1 MRLGVPSLLVPPRL
15 TPRRWWLVVLVPAA
29 AIGVHAVIVGL
40 LVASSYLETPKPPK
54 TVKRPVMLRAL
65 NARQWA
71 ANRGASMRTIAPPD
85 RPEPKPK
92 GQIVDV
98 APGNDQRP
106 KEARFI
112 AETNN
117 TVKQETRAKEQTNK
131 YSRATARTSAQPEAA
146 PSAKGEAQKTPEPP
160 PQSGID
166 LSESILGR
174 RLAPSLI
181 EPSQPVGT
189 AEGTAAGNN
198 DASEGGGAPNDA
210 LDVPEGE
217 GTQLNTREWKFAS
230 FFNRV
235 KQAVSARWD
244 PNGRLRKTPRGLG
257 AATRVTVM
265 HVALRPDGT
274 LADLFV
280 AQSSGIDALDAE
292 AMMAFQKAAPFPNP
306 PAALV
311 ENGFIRFAFSFQVS
325 DGNLTVPSPFRFR

>member
-1 MRLGVPSLLVPPRL
+1 MPSLLVPPRL
-15 TPRRWWLVVLVPAA
+15 PARRWWLAAVVPAGALTLHA
-29 AIGVHAVIVGL
+29 AIVGL
-40 LVASSYLETPKPPK
+40 VVLSSLFEKPKPPK
-54 TVKRPVMLRAL
+54 AEKRPVMLRNL
-65 NARQWA
+65 SARQWA
-71 ANRGASMRTIAPPD
+71 ANRGASTRAIPPPD
-85 RPEPKPK
+85 RPEPIPK

-98 APGNDQRP
+98 APGNDQKP
-106 KEARFI
+106 KDSKFI

-117 TVKQETRAKEQTNK
+117 TVKKETRAKEQTNK
-131 YSRATARTSAQPEAA
+131 WSRATPKNTEKPQEAPA
-146 PSAKGEAQKTPEPP
+146 SKGVVPQAEPP
-160 PQSGID
+160 PKSGID

-174 RLAPSLI
+174 RLMPEAPA

-189 AEGTAAGNN
+189 SEGTVAGGS
-198 DASEGGGAPNDA
+198 DVTEGGGAPNDA
-210 LDVPEGE
+210 LDVPEGDA
-217 GTQLNTREWKFAS
+217 TALNTREWKFAG

-244 PNGRLRKTPRGLG
+244 PNGRLKNRRGLG

-280 AQSSGIDALDAE
+280 AQSSGMDQLDAE
-292 AMMAFQKAAPFPNP
+292 AMNAFQKAAPFPNP

-311 ENGFIRFAFSFQVS
+311 QDGYIRFAFSFQVS